1 MAQVTLKGNPFYT
14 SGTLPAVGSQIP
26 AFSLVTADLN
36 EITQMD
42 IAGQCAV
49 LNIFPSLDTPTCAMS
64 VRAFNARASQAKG
77 AKVLCISKDLPFA
90 ASRFCAAEGLRDV
103 VHASAFR
110 SMDFGKDFGVTLLD
124 GPLKGLFARAVVVV
138 GPTGKVLHTQ
148 LVPEISDEPDY
159 ETALKS
165 L

>member
-1 MAQVTLKGNPFYT
+1 VALKGKPFNT
-14 SGTLPAVGSQIP
+14 SGTLPAIESQIP
-26 AFSLVTADLN
+26 AFSLVKADLS
-36 EITQMD
+36 EITRAD

-64 VRAFNARASQAKG
+64 VRAFNAKASQAKG

-90 ASRFCAAEGLRDV
+90 ASRFCAAEGLQDV
-103 VHASAFR
+103 IPASAFR
-110 SMDFGKDFGVTLLD
+110 SLDFGKDFGVALVD
-124 GPLKGLFARAVVVV
+124 GPLKGLLARAVIVVD
-138 GPTGKVLHTQ
+138 PTGRVLYTQ

-159 ETALKS
+159 GAALKS

>member
-1 MAQVTLKGNPFYT
+1 MAQVTLKGNAFNT

-26 AFSLVTADLN
+26 AFSLVTTDLN
-36 EITQMD
+36 EITKAD
-42 IAGQCAV
+42 ILGQCAV

-64 VRAFNARASQAKG
+64 VRAFNAKASRAKG

-90 ASRFCAAEGLRDV
+90 ASRFCVAEGLHDV
-103 VHASAFR
+103 IPASAFR

-138 GPTGKVLHTQ
+138 GPTGKVLHSQ
-148 LVPEISDEPDY
+148 LVPVISDEPDY
-159 ETALKS
+159 GAALES